1 MRRYGPLVF
10 PGLAL
15 AGFLTGCASPAI
27 MIASQMVDGVS
38 YLATGKSTT
47 DHALSG
53 ALDEDCALHRA
64 LDGAA
69 VCKKKSREPASDIQ
83 TASLADAPV
92 TLPDGPDGAMETLS
106 EDTPDVLVG
115 NEVGSA
121 VDQKTGEVPDQ
132 ASQASQALGQ
142 ASGQSVQV
150 SRGFGA
156 DMFFVPH
163 HAGDVDD
170 RAKNKNSKNKNLG
183 GDTPAI
189 PGTGDVGP
197 ESNIAAVPDQAPSA
211 GALAPGAVSPARHSA
226 GEPDKRFFIVLGS
239 FSTRSNAQLAAGQMP
254 NRVAPVLASHQGP
267 RIAVA
272 DVRGRTFYRVILGP
286 LDQPSTR
293 QARRQFVAA
302 GLGNTWTIAAC
313 GGVISTGCVAGH

>member
-69 VCKKKSREPASDIQ
+69 VCKKKSRDPASDIQ
-83 TASLADAPV
+83 TASLADAP
-92 TLPDGPDGAMETLS
+92 
-106 EDTPDVLVG
+106 
-115 NEVGSA
+115 
-121 VDQKTGEVPDQ
+121 DQ
-132 ASQASQALGQ
+132 ASQASQALGQALGQ